1 MKKGLSMLLAAA
13 LCAGT
18 LAGCGAAAEETGA
31 GSASA
36 FKIGGTTPLTGAA
49 AIYGNAVKNGAQ
61 IAVDEINAE
70 GGAIQFELK
79 FCLLY
84 TSHMP
89 SSSPCRLSS
98 RLFSSPR
105 SNNAS
110 A

>member
-49 AIYGNAVKNGAQ
+49 AIYGNAVKTARRSLLTRSTQKAAQ
-61 IAVDEINAE
+61 
-70 GGAIQFELK
+70 F
-79 FCLLY
+79 
-84 TSHMP
+84 S
-89 SSSPCRLSS
+89 LS
-98 RLFSSPR
+98 
-105 SNNAS
+105 
-110 A
+110 